1 MVLSMSPRQLEAGS
15 KLKGAC
21 QEGEVQQT
29 HQLFGSGAVSVCALS
44 AGPAERACVSCS
56 IETLLFPMLCLVK

>member
-29 HQLFGSGAVSVCALS
+29 HQLFGSGAVSVCA
-44 AGPAERACVSCS
+44 ERVVALKRCCS
-56 IETLLFPMLCLVK
+56 LCFAW